1 MSYEEI
7 MDLFD
12 RQMNIV
18 SVSLA
23 TSFKR
28 YASRRDETI
37 AYFSKQTGIPAS
49 HFEDRLTEKMVKE
62 LV

>member
-1 MSYEEI
+1 MTYEEI

-18 SVSLA
+18 DMKLA
-23 TSFKR
+23 ISFSR
-28 YASRRDETI
+28 YAVARDETI

-49 HFEDRLTEKMVKE
+49 HFEDRLTEQMVKE